1 MIALGQ
7 HISVSLELHVVLV
20 VVVIATSVWMLMFA
34 QQDVLMLLS
43 NSSNQLPEMN
53 YAVYC

>member
-34 QQDVLMLLS
+34 QQDVLMLQTNPS
-43 NSSNQLPEMN
+43 IQLPEMN
-53 YAVYC
+53 